1 MNKSKSEKI
10 SIANIISVVGLAAL
24 AFLSYLGCSFKWP
37 DQNVGITILL
47 ALCPTAVAAFFLWM
61 MTHAKGVENNFRG
74 WMIVEIVSL
83 LAFLG
88 TAVWGGSWMMP
99 FFVVN
104 QRAEELQDAANND
117 LTAMEQEIDRFVNR
131 QTENLGKMCTGMEN
145 VRDDRFHD
153 DQLQE
158 LFDNVNFT
166 PESYS
171 LDDWTRSLK
180 NWRELQQ
187 KKIDS
192 VEYKGIEYRSG
203 WLEDI
208 SEMRSEVN
216 GWKLFVIPDIAEKMI
231 RLAGTAESTAQDQS
245 ICGILNS
252 ISRNSSLCRIEAVT
266 TDYGRKVY
274 RVAGFD
280 AETYDLK
287 LTFPDELTNGGFSL
301 SGSSVIVLVYIL
313 ILFNYIFAYR
323 SKKGSLESEANY
335 EHGAAL

>member
-74 WMIVEIVSL
+74 WMIVEIVSG

-99 FFVVN
+99 FFFLY
-104 QRAEELQDAANND
+104 QRAEELQDAAKND
-117 LTAMEQEIDRFVNR
+117 LTAMEREIGRFVNR
-131 QTENLGKMCTGMEN
+131 QTEKLNIMFTGMQNALEDGGYDEQ
-145 VRDDRFHD
+145 VGKLIDAAKGMSGS
-153 DQLQE
+153 
-158 LFDNVNFT
+158 FT
-166 PESYS
+166 TWIEYQKES
-171 LDDWTRSLK
+171 
-180 NWRELQQ
+180 
-187 KKIDS
+187 IDS
-192 VEYKGIEYRSG
+192 IKYNDDMYRSI
-203 WLEDI
+203 WLEEI

-216 GWKLFVIPDIAEKMI
+216 GWKIFVIPDIAEKMI
-231 RLAGTAESTAQDQS
+231 RLAGTEESIDTDES

-252 ISRNSSLCRIEAVT
+252 ISRNSALCRIEAVT

-301 SGSSVIVLVYIL
+301 GGFAVIVLVYIL

>member
-1 MNKSKSEKI
+1 MNKNKSEKI

-61 MTHAKGVENNFRG
+61 MTHAKGVENNFKG
-74 WMIVEIVSL
+74 WMIVEIVSG

-104 QRAEELQDAANND
+104 QRAEELQDAAKND
-117 LTAMEQEIDRFVNR
+117 LTAMEREIGRFVNR
-131 QTENLGKMCTGMEN
+131 QTEKLNIMFTGMQNALEDGGYDEQ
-145 VRDDRFHD
+145 VGKLIDTAKGMSGS
-153 DQLQE
+153 
-158 LFDNVNFT
+158 FT
-166 PESYS
+166 TWIEYQKES
-171 LDDWTRSLK
+171 
-180 NWRELQQ
+180 
-187 KKIDS
+187 IDS
-192 VEYKGIEYRSG
+192 IKYNDDMYRSI
-203 WLEDI
+203 WLEEI

-216 GWKLFVIPDIAEKMI
+216 GWKIFVIPDIAEKMI
-231 RLAGTAESTAQDQS
+231 RLAGTEEPIDTDEA

-252 ISRNSSLCRIEAVT
+252 ISRNSALCRIEAVT

-301 SGSSVIVLVYIL
+301 GGFAVIVLVYIL